1 VEYLSGRRVIITGAG
16 GAIGRTS
23 CLTFAREGARI
34 AAVDIVDDTVRETV
48 ELVRAEGGE
57 AVALVADV
65 ADEAQ
70 VRSVVESAVASLGGL
85 DGLFAN
91 AGIMPHQ
98 DRSVLDA
105 DSDVWDLIFN
115 INLRGTANFVKHVA
129 PHLVSAGGGSVVT
142 MSSFLALLGCSNPQ
156 DAYTASK
163 GAIAALTRA
172 LAVQLGPQNI
182 RVNALAPGPVAT
194 PHVEKFFPDESA
206 RALRLARF
214 PLGRFGTTADVA
226 ELACFLSSDA
236 ASWITGQVVA
246 IDGGASCN
254 YV

>member
-1 VEYLSGRRVIITGAG
+1 MEYLTGRRIIITGAG
-16 GAIGRTS
+16 GAIGRAS

-34 AAVDIVDDTVRETV
+34 AAVDIAGDTLHETV
-48 ELVRAEGGE
+48 ELVRDLGAE

-65 ADEAQ
+65 ADETQ
-70 VRSVVESAVASLGGL
+70 VATVVESAVAELGGL

-105 DSDVWDLIFN
+105 ESDVWDLIFN
-115 INLRGTANFVKHVA
+115 INVRGTANFVKHVT
-129 PHLVSAGGGSVVT
+129 PHLMTAGGGSVVT

-163 GAIAALTRA
+163 GAIASLTRA
-172 LAVQLGPQNI
+172 LAVQLGPHQI

-194 PHVEKFFPDESA
+194 AHVEKFFPDEAA

>member
-1 VEYLSGRRVIITGAG
+1 MEYLTGRRILITGAG
-16 GAIGRTS
+16 GAIGRAS
-23 CLTFAREGARI
+23 CLTFAREGASI
-34 AAVDIVDDTVRETV
+34 AAVDIADDTVRDTV
-48 ELVRAEGGE
+48 ELVRAAGGE
-57 AVALVADV
+57 AVAVLADV
-65 ADEAQ
+65 ADEGQ
-70 VRSVVESAVASLGGL
+70 VQAAVESAVSQLGGL

-105 DSDVWDLIFN
+105 ERDVWDLIFN
-115 INLRGTANFVKHVA
+115 INVRGTANCVKHAA
-129 PHLVSAGGGSVVT
+129 PHLVAAGGGSVVT

-163 GAIAALTRA
+163 GAIASLTRA
-172 LAVQLGPQNI
+172 LAVQLGPSNV

-194 PHVEKFFPDESA
+194 AHVEKFFPDESA
-206 RALRLARF
+206 RAVRLARF

-236 ASWITGQVVA
+236 ASWITGQVIA

>member
-1 VEYLSGRRVIITGAG
+1 MDYLSGRRIIITGAG

-23 CLTFAREGARI
+23 CLTFAREGAKI
-34 AAVDIVDDTVRETV
+34 AAVDIVDGTVRETV

-65 ADEAQ
+65 ADDAQ
-70 VRSVVESAVASLGGL
+70 VRSVVESAVLSLGGL

-115 INLRGTANFVKHVA
+115 INLRGTANFVKHVT

-182 RVNALAPGPVAT
+182 RVNALAPGPVTT

-226 ELACFLSSDA
+226 ELACFLSSDV

>member
-1 VEYLSGRRVIITGAG
+1 VEYLTGRRIIITGAG
-16 GAIGRTS
+16 GAIGRAS

-34 AAVDIVDDTVRETV
+34 AAVDIAGDTLHETV
-48 ELVRAEGGE
+48 ELVRDLGAE

-65 ADEAQ
+65 ADETQ
-70 VRSVVESAVASLGGL
+70 VATVVESAVAELGGL

-105 DSDVWDLIFN
+105 ESDVWDLIFN
-115 INLRGTANFVKHVA
+115 INVRGTANFVKHVT
-129 PHLVSAGGGSVVT
+129 PHLMTAGGGSVVT

-163 GAIAALTRA
+163 GAIASLTRA
-172 LAVQLGPQNI
+172 LAVQLGPHQI

-194 PHVEKFFPDESA
+194 AHVEKFFPDEAA

-214 PLGRFGTTADVA
+214 PLGRFGTTVDVA

>member
-1 VEYLSGRRVIITGAG
+1 MNYLSERRIVITGAG

-34 AAVDIVDDTVRETV
+34 AAVDIVEDTLRETV
-48 ELVRAEGGE
+48 ELVRAAGGE
-57 AVALVADV
+57 AVPLRADV
-65 ADEAQ
+65 ADEVQ
-70 VRSVVESAVASLGGL
+70 VREAVESAAQALGGL

-105 DSDVWDLIFN
+105 DSELWDLIFN
-115 INLRGTANFVKHVA
+115 INVRGTANVVKHA
-129 PHLVSAGGGSVVT
+129 TPHLVASGGGSIVT

-163 GAIAALTRA
+163 GAIAAMTRA
-172 LAVQLGPQNI
+172 LAVQLGPRGI
-182 RVNALAPGPVAT
+182 RVNALAPGPIAT
-194 PHVEKFFPDESA
+194 AHVEKFFPDESA
-206 RALRLARF
+206 RALRLSRF

-226 ELACFLSSDA
+226 ELACFLSSEA
-236 ASWITGQVVA
+236 ASWITGQMVA